1 MTDRE
6 LDALVAEKV
15 MRWIR
20 DPLQPDS
27 HWLDPICQALPLE
40 QRPTTKYIFR
50 VGVMDRF
57 STDISAA
64 WQVMEKLKDRVGD
77 KERELLEVNWLPAK
91 NKWVAGIWCYEQK
104 MLGGSVA
111 RASFVASAD
120 SAPRAICLAALKAF
134 GVEVPAA

>member
-15 MRWIR
+15 MGGKIEHDWVEPFGG
-20 DPLQPDS
+20 DLQMCRACERNMMDS
-27 HWLDPICQALPLE
+27 D
-40 QRPTTKYIFR
+40 RPRHCTPSY
-50 VGVMDRF
+50 
-57 STDISAA
+57 STSIEAA
-64 WQVMEKLKDRVGD
+64 WEVMEKLKDRVGD